1 MKKIAFFVMVM
12 TLSYHAVVFE
22 LLLDQ
27 FSPLPV
33 SVVWLLSLVLS
44 WWAGRELEHFS
55 KTLLVLTISFIIA
68 GVLSYVLIGYYMKET
83 IQFIVQTLT
92 MKAVSVSL
100 LVFLLPASWRRFL
113 DSCSNQGSKIPRQ
126 LLMM

>member
-1 MKKIAFFVMVM
+1 MRKIAFFVAVM
-12 TLSYHAVVFE
+12 ILSYHAFVFE

-55 KTLLVLTISFIIA
+55 KTLLVLTVSFIIA

-83 IQFIVQTLT
+83 IQFVVQTLT

-100 LVFLLPASWRRFL
+100 LVFFTSSIMAAFL
-113 DSCSNQGSKIPRQ
+113 GFMFKPRQ
-126 LLMM
+126 